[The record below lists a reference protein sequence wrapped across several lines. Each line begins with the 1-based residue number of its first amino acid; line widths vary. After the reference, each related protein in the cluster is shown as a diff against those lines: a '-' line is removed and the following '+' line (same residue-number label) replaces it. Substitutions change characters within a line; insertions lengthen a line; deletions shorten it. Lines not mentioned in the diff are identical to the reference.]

1 MKTKLTKSCID
12 ALSPKD
18 GRYIVWD
25 SELAGFGIRIS
36 QSKKGITTKTFIFQ
50 YRMPGKSG
58 GPAQK
63 LTIGRYGV
71 LTPAE
76 ARKFAIELKAE
87 VGKGNNPTKEVKT
100 RAEVPTLKEAIATYM
115 ESRTLSERTRI
126 EYAREFGYAKV
137 LHGLSL
143 SDVTNEDINRLHKNL
158 TKDRGPY
165 VANRAI
171 TILSS
176 VFKANSVDHDIRN
189 PVTDWYAVG
198 HKSNPEKRR
207 EVDPPHIVLP
217 CWRKGIEETVEIGKI
232 KDALYWGFYTGIRKS
247 EICRLQFSR
256 INEEAGTYNITL
268 KGGRELTLPLFRQ
281 LDEILERRCDYAMP
295 GSDWVFPG
303 KRGRRRD
310 GVLPSGP
317 MTSFR
322 RGTDSRYRE
331 ISEAGGAKF
340 YMHAERNVFLTI
352 CRDLGYPD
360 DMSKQLCGHKL
371 NKATGDVTKGYT
383 SKYGMDVLRRAA
395 QAAANRIEI
404 LSLEKIDAEELVPSF
419 IIAAESK
426 NAAVMGTSPP
436 VENVDY
442 SLVERIK
449 DAST

>member
-1 MKTKLTKSCID
+1 MKLKLTKSNID
-12 ALSPKD
+12 ALSANGK
-18 GRYIVWD
+18 RYIVWD
-25 SELAGFGIRIS
+25 VDLAGFGLRVS
-36 QSKKGITTKTFIFQ
+36 QSTNGVIKTFILRQ
-50 YRMPGKSG
+50 RMPGARRAAKDF
-58 GPAQK
+58 
-63 LTIGRYGV
+63 TIGRYGV

-76 ARKFAIELKAE
+76 ARKLAIELKAE

-100 RAEVPTLKEAIATYM
+100 RAEVPTLKEAIAAYM
-115 ESRTLSERTRI
+115 ESRTLSERTI
-126 EYAREFGYAKV
+126 EEYDREFEYSKK

-143 SDVTNEDINRLHKNL
+143 SDVTHEDINWLHKNL

-165 VANRAI
+165 VANRVVS
-171 TILSS
+171 ILGS
-176 VFKANSVDHDIRN
+176 VFKANTANHDIKN
-189 PVTDWYAVG
+189 PVTAWHAVG
-198 HKSNPEKRR
+198 HKSNPKRRR
-207 EVDPPHIVLP
+207 EVDPPHVVLP
-217 CWRKGIEETVEIGKI
+217 RWRRGIEETIEVEKI
-232 KDALYWGFYTGIRKS
+232 KDLLMWGFYTGIRRN

-256 INEEAGTYNITL
+256 IDEEAGTYTVTQ
-268 KGGRELTLPLFRQ
+268 KGGGDLTLPLIRQ
-281 LDEILERRCDYAMP
+281 LNEILEHRRDFVLEGC
-295 GSDWVFPG
+295 DWVFPN
-303 KRGRRRD
+303 KTGRRRD

-317 MTSFR
+317 MTSLKIGNR
-322 RGTDSRYRE
+322 TRYQE

-360 DMSKQLCGHKL
+360 DMSKRLCGHEL
-371 NKATGDVTKGYT
+371 NKATGDVTRGYT

-395 QAAANRIEI
+395 QAAADRIEI